1 MKIWKCWK
9 KKLKNTPE
17 NRKPSYAY
25 VFVGFVLWKYPFY
38 QKQSTDSMQY
48 QSKLQP
54 NSSYKLKKIL
64 KFVCKHKRPIITKTL
79 LNNKNIAEAIIIFD
93 FKLLKDNIV
102 YKTI

>member
-1 MKIWKCWK
+1 MKIWKRWK

-25 VFVGFVLWKYPFY
+25 VFVGFVFY

-64 KFVCKHKRPIITKTL
+64 KFVCKHKRPMITKTL
-79 LNNKNIAEAIIIFD
+79 LNNKNIEAIIIFD